1 MGSSIRI
8 KRITIKTENQQAV
21 YSFQQPV
28 TFITGS
34 IGVGKSSLLELLKYG
49 LGGTANLMPAIRS
62 NVKVVEVEAS
72 LQGRNYR
79 FIREMGETTIDVID
93 TETGELIGPWSVT
106 NRKYMRK
113 ASQQLLALLGLPADL
128 RIPKRRV
135 KPTSDTVGISFFD
148 LYKYI
153 YLGQNG
159 IDSNVVGHTDR
170 NLDNKRR
177 AVFELLYGLNSP
189 ELIDLAVQKGKWLD
203 REKSL
208 TANAEA
214 VKDFLDQANELAPE
228 QIMTQEIEA
237 RSDLESAYEML
248 QAVRN
253 ESEALLSSQRE
264 MRNRVGSLR
273 SELNE
278 LSAYRDI
285 AAGDVHKSESLLA
298 QLRLEQQAM
307 QRVEVANNALSGL
320 EFSACPRCLQ
330 DVTGRDIPD
339 GHCLLCMQ
347 SEDVTEPSGNGE
359 LKRLSSQ
366 IMETQALLLQDANA
380 LDAHTVEIHRVERQ
394 LAELTIELERSSS
407 QLISPQLEEV
417 QSLSMRIAR
426 LEAKLEQLEASS
438 ARWSNYSSTLEEA
451 AAAASEAAL
460 VEAAEAELQLTL
472 TGNRTRVP
480 ELSRVFNATVRDLR
494 LPWYQS
500 AGIDPDSYMP
510 VVNGEQFEDLS
521 VGGARKT
528 IVNLAYHLANLQ
540 YAILHDDVAY
550 PTLLIVDSPRK
561 NVGQTAEDVA
571 VSWQTYLAFMRL
583 QSEHGGAFQVIVADN
598 SIPEELPFE
607 YSELHFTYD
616 APVVP
621 GVPHPGE
628 GVERVS

>member
-8 KRITIKTENQQAV
+8 KRVTIKTENQQAV

-62 NVKVVEVEAS
+62 NVKVIEVEAS

-79 FIREMGETTIDVID
+79 FIREMGETTVDVID

-159 IDSNVVGHTDR
+159 IDTNVVGHTDR

-208 TANAEA
+208 TANAQA
-214 VKDFLDQANELAPE
+214 VKDFLDQANEPAPE
-228 QIMTQEIEA
+228 QIVTQEIEV
-237 RSDLESAYEML
+237 RSDLESAHEML

-285 AAGDVHKSESLLA
+285 AAGDVYKSESLLA

-330 DVTGRDIPD
+330 DVMGRDVPD

-380 LDAHTVEIHRVERQ
+380 LDSHTAEIHRVERQ

-472 TGNRTRVP
+472 TGNRARVS

-598 SIPEELPFE
+598 SIPRELPFE